1 VRGEHH
7 TARSFLQPAFFWVFG
22 DGYLQNYGLHHADT
36 MFTVIDF
43 HLNGFTGRPLNV
55 RMLRLLCKL
64 TLVKLNKSLIADGGL
79 WLAALMSR

>member
-7 TARSFLQPAFFWVFG
+7 TARSSLQPAFFWVFG

-36 MFTVIDF
+36 MFAV
-43 HLNGFTGRPLNV
+43 
-55 RMLRLLCKL
+55 
-64 TLVKLNKSLIADGGL
+64 KSLIADGGQ